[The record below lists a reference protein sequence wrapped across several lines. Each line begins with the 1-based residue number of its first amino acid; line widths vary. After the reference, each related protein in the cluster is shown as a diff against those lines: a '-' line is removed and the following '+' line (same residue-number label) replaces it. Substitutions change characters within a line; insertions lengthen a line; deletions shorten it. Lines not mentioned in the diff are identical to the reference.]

1 MLKMYKRNKRNKR
14 NKINKINKI
23 NKKQETANLLLYKI
37 DNKLVIYF
45 SKNDIL

>member
-14 NKINKINKI
+14 NKINKI

-45 SKNDIL
+45 LKVIYYKC

>member
-14 NKINKINKI
+14 NKM

>member
-1 MLKMYKRNKRNKR
+1 MLKMYKRNKR
-14 NKINKINKI
+14 NKINKI

>member
-14 NKINKINKI
+14 NKINKI

>member
-1 MLKMYKRNKRNKR
+1 MLKMYKRNKRKKR
-14 NKINKINKI
+14 NKINKI

>member
-1 MLKMYKRNKRNKR
+1 MLKMYKR
-14 NKINKINKI
+14 NKINKI

>member
-14 NKINKINKI
+14 